1 MNAVARQQV
10 GPNPLRRRAGQG
22 SGALW
27 QTGRRAE
34 EEEEEGEELEE
45 RRRKGTG
52 KYLVRVRWK
61 RGKKVEG
68 GKIMSR
74 DEEKKKEEE
83 EEEESHLSEGV
94 I

>member
-34 EEEEEGEELEE
+34 EEEEGEELEE
-45 RRRKGTG
+45 ER
-52 KYLVRVRWK
+52 YWK
-61 RGKKVEG
+61 ISGESEVETWEKSG
-68 GKIMSR
+68 GREDHVKR
-74 DEEKKKEEE
+74 
-83 EEEESHLSEGV
+83 
-94 I
+94 